1 MRTAQL
7 EYFVAVAETLSFTR
21 ASELCHVAQPAIS
34 QQIQSLEKELGFS
47 LFARST
53 KGVELTP
60 AGRQY
65 YQDVS
70 GVLAALQR
78 ADRHASAI
86 AHGQAGTLDI
96 GVASSGQSEIFRVIS
111 RFHALH
117 PEISI
122 GPHRAISRTQ
132 GEQLRNGT
140 YDMAPAPLCAFE
152 SRDGLAQAYPAVE
165 PLRIIMSD
173 AHPLAARR
181 TLSIEDLLPYPHI
194 VADTPGDELAHATYP
209 YIAQH
214 PDITLLRAEDQG
226 IAWMMMSLGLG
237 IEAVPETVIAS
248 LERGYVMREVQGYE
262 AALEIGWV
270 HLIDNENPAL
280 ATFLDFLDHQEL

>member
-1 MRTAQL
+1 MRTSQL

-70 GVLAALQR
+70 GVLAVLQR
-78 ADRHASAI
+78 ADRHAAAI

-96 GVASSGQSEIFRVIS
+96 GVASSGQSGIFRVIS

-122 GPHRAISRTQ
+122 GLHRATSRIQ
-132 GEQLRNGT
+132 GEQLRSGA
-140 YDMAPAPLCAFE
+140 YDTAPAPLCAFDN
-152 SRDGLAQAYPAVE
+152 SDGLAQACPTVE
-165 PLRIIMSD
+165 PLRIIMSE

-181 TLSIEDLLPYPHI
+181 SLSIDDLLPYPHI
-194 VADTPGDELAHATYP
+194 IADTPGDELVHATYP
-209 YIAQH
+209 YLAEH
-214 PDITLLRAEDQG
+214 PDVPLLRAEDQG

-237 IEAVPETVIAS
+237 IEAVPETVVDS
-248 LERGYVMREVQGYE
+248 VGRGCIMREVRGY
-262 AALEIGWV
+262 AATLEIGWI
-270 HLIDNENPAL
+270 HLANNENTAL
-280 ATFLDFLDHQEL
+280 ATFLEFLNNQAL

>member
-122 GPHRAISRTQ
+122 GLHRAISRTQ

-140 YDMAPAPLCAFE
+140 YDTAPAPLCAFE

-194 VADTPGDELAHATYP
+194 VADTPG
-209 YIAQH
+209 IAQH

>member
-122 GPHRAISRTQ
+122 GLHRAISRTQ

-140 YDMAPAPLCAFE
+140 YDTAPAPLCAFE

-165 PLRIIMSD
+165 PLR
-173 AHPLAARR
+173 
-181 TLSIEDLLPYPHI
+181 
-194 VADTPGDELAHATYP
+194 
-209 YIAQH
+209 
-214 PDITLLRAEDQG
+214 
-226 IAWMMMSLGLG
+226 MMTS
-237 IEAVPETVIAS
+237 
-248 LERGYVMREVQGYE
+248 
-262 AALEIGWV
+262 
-270 HLIDNENPAL
+270 
-280 ATFLDFLDHQEL
+280 

>member
-1 MRTAQL
+1 MRTSQL
-7 EYFVAVAETLSFTR
+7 EYFTAVAETLSFTR

-47 LFARST
+47 LFVRST

-70 GVLAALQR
+70 SVLAALRR
-78 ADRHASAI
+78 ADQHASAI

-96 GVASSGQSEIFRVIS
+96 GVASSGQSGIFRVIS
-111 RFHALH
+111 RFHTLH

-122 GPHRAISRTQ
+122 GLHRAISRSQ
-132 GEQLRNGT
+132 GEQLRSGV
-140 YDMAPAPLCAFE
+140 YDTAPAPLCAFE
-152 SRDGLAQAYPAVE
+152 NRDGLVQACPATE
-165 PLRIIMSD
+165 SLRIIMSE

-181 TLSIEDLLPYPHI
+181 SLSIEDLLPYPHI
-194 VADTPGDELAHATYP
+194 VADAPGDELARATYP
-209 YIAQH
+209 YLAEH
-214 PDITLLRAEDQG
+214 PDVTLLRAEDQG
-226 IAWMMMSLGLG
+226 IAWTMMSLGLG

-248 LERGYVMREVQGYE
+248 LEHGYVMREVHGYE
-262 AALEIGWV
+262 ATLEIGWV
-270 HLIDNENPAL
+270 HLVDNENPAL
-280 ATFLDFLDHQEL
+280 ATFLNFLNHQEL